1 MALFGRRQPNESP
14 AKPGS
19 NNETQRDTIQPRSY
33 PRPDMVT
40 APSRPSAPAT
50 PISGTPVAT
59 SHMAPHPSVAPSQPS
74 APALHPTAHL
84 ADPMRRGASDSITS
98 PTNAT
103 PTRRGEEARRNE
115 ERSVSELDGK
125 KLIVG
130 KQIVLSGEIK
140 ACEKLVV
147 EGKVEASLTD
157 SHSIEILKDG
167 LFKGAATIDVAD
179 ISGRFEG
186 DLVVRQRLMVRATG
200 HILGSVRY
208 GEMEIERGGTIAGD
222 MQPIGE
228 KEGSR
233 PVSDP
238 VSAPGYRPMGGG
250 ADDGAADR

>member
-1 MALFGRRQPNESP
+1 MALFGRRQPNETL
-14 AKPGS
+14 AKHGD
-19 NNETQRDTIQPRSY
+19 NEAPRDTFQPRSY
-33 PRPDMVT
+33 PRSDMVA
-40 APSRPSAPAT
+40 APPRPSAPAA
-50 PISGTPVAT
+50 PISATPVAT
-59 SHMAPHPSVAPSQPS
+59 SHMAPHPSSAPSQPS

-84 ADPMRRGASDSITS
+84 ADPLRRGASDSMTS
-98 PTNAT
+98 SALAT
-103 PTRRGEEARRNE
+103 PARRGEEARRNE
-115 ERSVSELDGK
+115 ERPVSELDGK

-167 LFKGAATIDVAD
+167 LFKGAATIDIAD

-228 KEGSR
+228 EKAQR
-233 PVSDP
+233 PLSDP
-238 VSAPGYRPMGGG
+238 ASGYRPMGGG
-250 ADDGAADR
+250 ADDGAAGR